1 MTNLQDYQTPDWFPV
16 TGSTSFTAR
25 PYTFGYTTS
34 TTDYKNNYEL
44 AQNNIFPP
52 TTQRLSIDQSR
63 AVSKSTS
70 ITGRPRPLEYTT
82 TAHDHLNDYDPAQN
96 NLFSPT
102 TPRLNIDN
110 SRTVSKGTAIT
121 GRPRPLGYTTS
132 AYGYHNDHDPAQN
145 NVFSPST
152 PRESFN
158 ASKIDLNMFRP
169 SPKDTNPS
177 TSNSPKNE
185 IFINTD
191 TITKPDTFTIPI
203 KPNTNDFIETV
214 YEEYN
219 EDYDEYN
226 YIYTYETTDPPKHI
240 DKDEY
245 HYIYNYP
252 TTNPPRPIDSVK
264 IEVQV
269 TSTF

>member
-25 PYTFGYTTS
+25 PYTFDYTTS
-34 TTDYKNNYEL
+34 TTDYNNNYEL

-52 TTQRLSIDQSR
+52 TTPRLSIDHSR
-63 AVSKSTS
+63 AVSKS
-70 ITGRPRPLEYTT
+70 
-82 TAHDHLNDYDPAQN
+82 
-96 NLFSPT
+96 
-102 TPRLNIDN
+102 
-110 SRTVSKGTAIT
+110 TAIT

-132 AYGYHNDHDPAQN
+132 AYYYQPDYETAQN
-145 NVFSPST
+145 NIFSPST
-152 PRESFN
+152 PRLNIDNSRTVSKGPYTTGRPRPLEYTTSAHGYGPAQNNIFSPSRPRQSFN
-158 ASKIDLNMFRP
+158 ASKINQNMFRP
-169 SPKDTNPS
+169 SPKETNPS
-177 TSNSPKNE
+177 SSNAPKNE

-191 TITKPDTFTIPI
+191 TITELDTSAIPFKP
-203 KPNTNDFIETV
+203 KTNDYIEPV

-226 YIYTYETTDPPKHI
+226 YIYNYETTDPPKHI

-245 HYIYNYP
+245 PYIYTYP
-252 TTNPPRPIDSVK
+252 TTNPPKPIDSFN

-269 TSTF
+269 TYIF